1 MKTFLTALGGIALGL
16 ATVFTVVY
24 GFGFVTK

>member
-1 MKTFLTALGGIALGL
+1 MKVFLTIIGGIALGL

-24 GFGFVTK
+24 GVGLIH